1 MNMIAYRRML
11 ARTVS
16 ALVLAGAFVVVS
28 AERADAA
35 LIVWIC
41 NDAACAAG
49 GDTMVVDNGIGDT
62 NLADGRISVSVS
74 DGHASEFA
82 SSYPSAGSQTS
93 PILSLNYDIDQA
105 GFAAIGTPYFYATQD
120 DFLAIG
126 TLGIVANA
134 TAGGGTVNVFSGAG
148 SFTPPG
154 VAPIFNCALDCSG
167 SAPTFGSTPYFLA
180 IRVNPTA
187 GTGGGA
193 RGDVTVQSVPDG
205 GATATLLGS
214 VLVAVGLL
222 RRRYGNG

>member
-1 MNMIAYRRML
+1 
-11 ARTVS
+11 
-16 ALVLAGAFVVVS
+16 LAGAFVVVS

-41 NDAACAAG
+41 NDAGCLG
-49 GDTMVVDNGIGDT
+49 GDDTQVVDNGAGDL

-82 SSYPSAGSQTS
+82 SSYPSAGTQTS
-93 PILSLNYDIDQA
+93 PILSLNYDIDAA
-105 GFAAIGTPYFYATQD
+105 GFADIGTPYFYATQD
-120 DFLAIG
+120 DFLATG
-126 TLGIVANA
+126 TLSILANS
-134 TAGGGTVNVFSGAG
+134 TAGGGMVDVFSGAN
-148 SFTPPG
+148 SFAPPG
-154 VAPIFNCALDCSG
+154 GVPIFSCALDCGG

-180 IRVNPTA
+180 IRVNPTP

-205 GATATLLGS
+205 GTTATLLGS

-222 RRRYGNG
+222 RRRFGNG